1 MAKYIIKRTLMIF
14 LIILCVTFILFVLLY
29 SLPGSRIR
37 MLPMDGGGDALDAVF
52 ASLNASDNMVT
63 KYVRYSYNALFH
75 LDFGRDG
82 LGLQLFDTLSERT
95 GITLILLTGSIIAT
109 LAVGIPAGMYAAV
122 RKDSL
127 GDRAINVLALS
138 FSSIPP
144 YTMAFMVAIFFV
156 MHLRLLPIGH
166 FRITPRV
173 FIMPMLTI
181 MLGGIANI
189 ARITRTSMLEVLEQP
204 YITAL
209 RAKGLKET
217 RVICRHALKNALVPV
232 LSVLG
237 GYIGQML
244 CGTFVAEH
252 FFHIRGLGFSILRAV
267 GTRDHYEVLGSAM
280 IATVILA
287 AMNVVVDILYAF
299 VNPKIRLRYA
309 STGIR
314 RKPLKEASV

>member
-37 MLPMDGGGDALDAVF
+37 MLPIDGSGDALDAVF
-52 ASLNASDNMVT
+52 SFLNASDNIVT
-63 KYVRYSYNALFH
+63 KYIRYCYNDLVH
-75 LDFGRDG
+75 LDFGRTMAG
-82 LGLQLFDTLSERT
+82 QPLFDMFSERT
-95 GITLILLTGSIIAT
+95 RITLILLTGSVVAT

-156 MHLRLLPIGH
+156 LYLRVLPMGH

-173 FIMPMLTI
+173 FIMPMITI
-181 MLGGIANI
+181 MLGGIATI

-217 RVICRHALKNALVPV
+217 GVICRHALKNALVPV
-232 LSVLG
+232 ISVLG
-237 GYIGQML
+237 GYFGQML

-267 GTRDHYEVLGSAM
+267 GMREHYEVLGSAM
-280 IATVILA
+280 IVTAILA
-287 AMNVVVDILYAF
+287 AMNIVTDILYAF